1 MASLAG
7 TALVGA
13 ETIMALTPIAIK
25 KTPLDPISALFSR
38 TLSSAAL
45 GYLLTGP
52 SGLPS
57 IQELAGSGALGAT
70 NLIHISSSYEA
81 FRHLPAGQAMSLLY
95 TYPLWNLIFM
105 SFFGGEKISIF
116 SYGFIGLAT
125 VGAFLLN
132 MDPGVASPT
141 ALVKSANPSWGIL
154 MGLVMAL
161 SESTMVVL
169 LKLIGWRDPAKS
181 VFIVNSS
188 ASIWLAGIL
197 FIQEIVGS
205 TANLFGTPPAA
216 GKWQGTWWDT
226 AILTLFHSVTLF
238 SGYWLRYYAVP
249 RLSTVTYAMLSYAG
263 LIASYVFGI
272 FFVKEMPGLISIA
285 GAALII
291 ISGLFLQIYKVPGS
305 EDNHKE

>member
-7 TALVGA
+7 TALISA

-25 KTPLDPISALFSR
+25 KTPLDPVSALFSR

-52 SGLPS
+52 SGLPTG
-57 IQELAGSGALGAT
+57 QELAGSGALGAT
-70 NLIHISSSYEA
+70 NLIHIATSYEA

-105 SFFGGEKISIF
+105 GTFGGETIPVL
-116 SYGFIGLAT
+116 SYAFMGLAS

-132 MDPGVASPT
+132 MDPGLATST
-141 ALVKSANPSWGIL
+141 ALVKSPNPVWGVF
-154 MGLVMAL
+154 MGLLMAL

-188 ASIWLAGIL
+188 ASIWLAAVL

-205 TANLFGTPPAA
+205 TANLFGS
-216 GKWQGTWWDT
+216 GERKWNGNWWD
-226 AILTLFHSVTLF
+226 AAALTLFHSVTLF
-238 SGYWLRYYAVP
+238 GGYWLRYYAVP
-249 RLSTVTYAMLSYAG
+249 RLSTTTYAMLSYAG
-263 LIASYVFGI
+263 LIASYLFGI
-272 FFVKEMPGLISIA
+272 FFVKETPGWISIA
-285 GAALII
+285 GAALIV
-291 ISGLFLQIYKVPGS
+291 ISGLFLQIYKSP
-305 EDNHKE
+305 DDKDKK